1 MRNACLDAALAELD
15 AVGIRDYQLARG
27 GKHLQLRW
35 TVAGRTLRMLTIP
48 LTPSDWR
55 SPQNTRSDLRRLLR
69 EDGLLESNG
78 ARAAPKPESD
88 QWRRQLEDLIRQ
100 LNRVHVPE
108 QVQAER
114 GGLQAAYDHF
124 NKELFDGKLPDVFI
138 TYQRKARS
146 LGYFS
151 ADRFNGRLDKTGRHE
166 LALNPDG
173 FINES
178 DMEICSTLVHEQ
190 HHVWQHVKGTA
201 PKRGYHDREW
211 AAKMKLNGLQPT
223 STGMA
228 DGRETGQH
236 MTHLIVHGGKFEQS
250 YKRLA
255 ASKWRLNLESALR
268 PNQQKGPSSKT
279 KFTCVKCGQNAWGKP
294 DLAVTCTPCRVPMRA
309 AA

>member
-1 MRNACLDAALAELD
+1 M
-15 AVGIRDYQLARG
+15 
-27 GKHLQLRW
+27 
-35 TVAGRTLRMLTIP
+35 
-48 LTPSDWR
+48 
-55 SPQNTRSDLRRLLR
+55 
-69 EDGLLESNG
+69 
-78 ARAAPKPESD
+78 
-88 QWRRQLEDLIRQ
+88 
-100 LNRVHVPE
+100 
-108 QVQAER
+108 
-114 GGLQAAYDHF
+114 
-124 NKELFDGKLPDVFI
+124 
-138 TYQRKARS
+138 
-146 LGYFS
+146 
-151 ADRFNGRLDKTGRHE
+151 DKTGRHE

-190 HHVWQHVKGTA
+190 HHVWQHANGTA